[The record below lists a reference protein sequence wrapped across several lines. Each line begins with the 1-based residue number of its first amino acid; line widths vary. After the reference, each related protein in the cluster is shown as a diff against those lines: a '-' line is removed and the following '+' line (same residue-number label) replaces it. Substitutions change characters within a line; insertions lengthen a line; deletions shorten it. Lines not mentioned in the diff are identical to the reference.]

1 MSLSRRGFIERAAA
15 AGALSGTWAGA
26 QSVPRSG
33 GPNIL
38 YIIQEDIGPNHACY
52 GEPLVKTPHVDRL
65 SETRQPCGS
74 GVPDAGICADE
85 DGVDELVLRQNRAA
99 TTDLREANRAKAGV
113 SLTTVPRR

>member
-74 GVPDAGICADE
+74 GVPDAGKAMARIRRQSTFEADH
-85 DGVDELVLRQNRAA
+85 ELTLLA
-99 TTDLREANRAKAGV
+99 L
-113 SLTTVPRR
+113 